1 MIILPAIDI
10 KDKTCVRL
18 IKGDYGTVHK
28 VAENPYETADRFAG
42 AGAQWVH
49 MVDLNGAKDAV
60 PVNQEIFLKIAKESG
75 LKVELGGGIRDMK
88 TIEWYLSQG
97 ISRVILGSAAVKN
110 PDLVKEAVKNFG
122 DKIAV
127 GIDARGGMVATEG
140 WIESSSVCYLELGMA
155 MEQEGVKTI
164 IYTDISRDG
173 TLTGLNLE
181 HLEQLNQTVSCN
193 IIASGGVSS
202 IKDIEACREMG
213 LYGCI
218 CGKAIYSGALDLK
231 EAIAKAGE
239 G

>member
-18 IKGDYGTVHK
+18 VRGDYDTAHK
-28 VAENPYETADRFAG
+28 VAENPYETAAGFAAAG
-42 AGAQWVH
+42 AKWIH
-49 MVDLNGAKDAV
+49 MVDLNGAVDAC

-88 TIEWYLSQG
+88 TIEWYLSNG

-110 PDLVKEAVKNFG
+110 PALVKEAIREFG

-127 GIDARGGMVATEG
+127 GIDARKGMVATEG

-155 MEQEGVKTI
+155 MEQAGVKTI

-173 TLTGLNLE
+173 TLGGVNLE
-181 HLEQLNQTVSCN
+181 HLEHLNQAVSCN

-202 IKDIEACREMG
+202 IEDIKVCRELG
-213 LYGCI
+213 LYGCV
-218 CGKAIYSGALDLK
+218 CGKALYSGALDLR
-231 EAIAKAGE
+231 EAIEKAGE
-239 G
+239 S